1 MQEVSA
7 MQHSFYQSALKEAL
21 ALRIELQHKIQ
32 RMVLYRT
39 GAFICA
45 VFSFAAGYDG
55 HHLFYALSV
64 ALFGTFVGLIRHQH
78 KMERK
83 LASCEAELA
92 ALSGI
97 FARFDDGWKS
107 LSETGEEYLEKASPQ
122 FTDLHIFGDAS
133 LYQYL
138 CRARTKAGRDRLASS
153 FQTVAPADIT
163 SLKDRQEAVKEI
175 ASNQRMALELES
187 MGACLPE
194 NHDMKSLLEKLAK
207 GDIKKSNRRA
217 IWCIVAISINILLV
231 ILTCCEIVSWMFP
244 CSFIGVLFLF
254 AWMTSRK
261 TDMEI
266 VLLEPLAASFASYEQ
281 IFQKMEWMD
290 VQSSHLQHLQD
301 VLRGKDGIM
310 SASMSIH
317 RLAKLADWASM
328 RKNFFFYALAN
339 GLFLFDFW
347 AEAEFQRWKDE
358 NGNRLTGFLDVWSE
372 MEVVLSLSTIAIARE
387 NVCYPEF
394 LSDTGSPQVYA
405 EKLEN
410 PLLPEQSAIPN
421 DADMFPSTT
430 IITGSNMS
438 GKTTWLRTVGINV
451 ILSWA
456 GAPVC
461 AKSFELSPL
470 ALFTSIR
477 VDDDLA
483 HGISTFYAEL
493 LRIKSMI
500 IAEETGKPLLLLIDE
515 IFKGT
520 NSADRIM
527 GAEAALARL
536 TNDHTIVLVTTHDF
550 ELCELKVSGGIVR
563 NAHFEEHYE
572 NGKILFD
579 YQLKDGRCVT
589 TNAKYLL
596 RMVGIM

>member
-1 MQEVSA
+1 
-7 MQHSFYQSALKEAL
+7 MQHPFYQSALEGAL
-21 ALRIELQHKIQ
+21 SLQTELQHKIQ
-32 RMVLYRT
+32 RMVIYRT

-55 HHLFYALSV
+55 HHLFYVLSV
-64 ALFGTFVGLIRHQH
+64 VLFGAFIGFVRHQH
-78 KMERK
+78 GIARK
-83 LASCEAELA
+83 LVSCEAELS

-97 FARFDDGWKS
+97 FARFDDGWKN
-107 LSETGEEYLEKASPQ
+107 LSETGDEYLEKTFPQ
-122 FTDLHIFGDAS
+122 FSDLHIFGDAS

-138 CRARTKAGRDRLASS
+138 CRARTKAGRERLASS
-153 FQTVAPADIT
+153 FQTVAPADGT
-163 SLKDRQEAVKEI
+163 FLKNRQEAVKEI
-175 ASNQRMALELES
+175 AANQRMALELES
-187 MGACLPE
+187 VGACLSE
-194 NHDMKSLLEKLAK
+194 NHDMKPLLEKLAK
-207 GDIKKSNRRA
+207 DNTKKSNRRI
-217 IWCIVAISINILLV
+217 IWCIIVASINMLFAFLMSFG
-231 ILTCCEIVSWMFP
+231 IVSWMFP
-244 CSFIGVLFLF
+244 CSFIGAIFLL
-254 AWMTSRK
+254 AWMRSRK

-266 VLLEPLAASFASYEQ
+266 VLLEPLAASLASYEQ
-281 IFQKMEWMD
+281 IFQKMERTD
-290 VQSSHLQHLQD
+290 VQSGHLRHLQK
-301 VLRGKDGIM
+301 VLRGEDGAV
-310 SASMSIH
+310 SASVSIH
-317 RLAKLADWASM
+317 RLAKLADWVSM

-339 GLFLFDFW
+339 GFFLFDFW
-347 AEAEFQRWKDE
+347 AEAAFQRWKDE
-358 NGNRLTGFLDVWSE
+358 NGKRLVEFLDVWSE
-372 MEVVLSLSTIAIARE
+372 MEVLLSLSTIAMARE

-394 LSDTGSPQVYA
+394 LSDAESPQIYA

-410 PLLPEQSAIPN
+410 PLIPEQSAVPN

-451 ILSWA
+451 ILAWA
-456 GAPVC
+456 GAPIC
-461 AKSFELSPL
+461 AKTFALSPIS
-470 ALFTSIR
+470 LFTSIR

-500 IAEETGKPLLLLIDE
+500 VAEKTGKPLLLLIDE

-550 ELCELKVSGGIVR
+550 ELCDLKVSGGIIK